1 MLSVEKS
8 VLRLLIF
15 SVFYTIF
22 SIFVSG
28 NEKTLDYILLV
39 GSIIL
44 YVEFFLCVIKIIYNR
59 KRIIEDSKCP
69 IFLLI
74 MNVYLTNFIYLS
86 LIVWVL
92 QRIYKDNFTN
102 INSYF
107 DSLYYTLITFS
118 TVGYGDILPSTII
131 AKIVCILII
140 ASNFL
145 LLLAFLN
152 LFVMKAKKKEDYL
165 NEVVFSIHFLFE
177 EMSSCCSNI
186 DKSNIDNKSW
196 SEWVDA
202 FIRILADIENENLE
216 KEKEL
221 EKIRENVRQYNSQC
235 SNEED
240 MKEIP
245 YLFINGKDELLI
257 ETLIYSGKKVIEK
270 IEFLESNKISL
281 LENENLSEEQFY
293 LLSEIKDGF
302 KTALRQYR
310 YGIKVGNNMMQVFK
324 SDLLGQMERLGYK
337 QYNYV
342 KFKGYGIDNSDDNQ
356 LAIAMMRVDVTNK
369 SEAFWLKAKC
379 RINNL
384 LKL

>member
-1 MLSVEKS
+1 MLSVEKR
-8 VLRLLIF
+8 VLRLLIYSF
-15 SVFYTIF
+15 FYTIF

-92 QRIYKDNFTN
+92 QRIHKGNFSN

-145 LLLAFLN
+145 LLL
-152 LFVMKAKKKEDYL
+152 E
-165 NEVVFSIHFLFE
+165 
-177 EMSSCCSNI
+177 
-186 DKSNIDNKSW
+186 
-196 SEWVDA
+196 
-202 FIRILADIENENLE
+202 
-216 KEKEL
+216 
-221 EKIRENVRQYNSQC
+221 
-235 SNEED
+235 
-240 MKEIP
+240 
-245 YLFINGKDELLI
+245 
-257 ETLIYSGKKVIEK
+257 
-270 IEFLESNKISL
+270 
-281 LENENLSEEQFY
+281 
-293 LLSEIKDGF
+293 
-302 KTALRQYR
+302 
-310 YGIKVGNNMMQVFK
+310 
-324 SDLLGQMERLGYK
+324 
-337 QYNYV
+337 
-342 KFKGYGIDNSDDNQ
+342 
-356 LAIAMMRVDVTNK
+356 
-369 SEAFWLKAKC
+369 
-379 RINNL
+379 
-384 LKL
+384 